1 MRPACTDK
9 DYFYTHTACD
19 ANGEVCGRLGA
30 SLPRLFPLP
39 APCFTTFRVLPA
51 SVAGTRENSPDLCS
65 DPGAS
70 GRQNKM
76 ASFLFR
82 PETAFAS
89 LVPLCIHIYSVSE
102 CHLIF
107 CCLVSSICLA
117 PLGKDCLS
125 MHTVSSWNSSDL
137 SPQCGFCGLAKGID
151 SSFLT
156 HWRMACSAPAGSLG
170 SQGFLPQEDLPL

>member
-1 MRPACTDK
+1 
-9 DYFYTHTACD
+9 
-19 ANGEVCGRLGA
+19 
-30 SLPRLFPLP
+30 
-39 APCFTTFRVLPA
+39 
-51 SVAGTRENSPDLCS
+51 
-65 DPGAS
+65 
-70 GRQNKM
+70 M

-89 LVPLCIHIYSVSE
+89 LVPLRIHIYSVSE
-102 CHLIF
+102 SHLIF

-137 SPQCGFCGLAKGID
+137 SPQRGFCGLAKGID

-156 HWRMACSAPAGSLG
+156 HWRMACSAPAGYLG
-170 SQGFLPQEDLPL
+170 PQGFLPQEELPLYFALAARQQVLCACSLPCRATAPLGFRGD